1 MFEEILKVPSTFI
14 DRTNSNRVVL
24 EKGTE
29 LLYPNQGD
37 QRKFKLF
44 SQFYHDRKTKLL
56 GHVLRAGDDDPLVKF
71 SSNKVLLLE
80 YNTAKKESVALGN
93 TGCIMPKNTR
103 SNISLVATSMKKWL
117 LKMHASIMQP

>member
-1 MFEEILKVPSTFI
+1 MMTP
-14 DRTNSNRVVL
+14 
-24 EKGTE
+24 
-29 LLYPNQGD
+29 Y
-37 QRKFKLF
+37 
-44 SQFYHDRKTKLL
+44 
-56 GHVLRAGDDDPLVKF
+56 VKF
-71 SSNKVLLLE
+71 HSNKVLLLE